1 MQLGEGSKVS
11 KRMSLV
17 EGLKRD
23 QDELDPE
30 TIETFVKQ
38 GNAVAKPKPER
49 NTEAPP
55 EKPRLQKT
63 EAAPE
68 ARPHTAVMSP
78 GLIPVNVRVR
88 PDIAQALKAAA
99 LEREL
104 QGIEPFTKRE
114 IVEQALEPWLKK
126 NGYL

>member
-1 MQLGEGSKVS
+1 MS

-23 QDELDPE
+23 QEELDPDTVE
-30 TIETFVKQ
+30 SFVKQ
-38 GNAVAKPKPER
+38 GNTVAKPKSE
-49 NTEAPP
+49 PP
-55 EKPRLQKT
+55 SQPPTEKPRIQRA
-63 EAAPE
+63 EPAPE
-68 ARPHTAVMSP
+68 PRAHTAAMSP

-88 PDIAQALKAAA
+88 HDIARALKAAS

>member
-1 MQLGEGSKVS
+1 
-11 KRMSLV
+11 MSLV

-38 GNAVAKPKPER
+38 GNAVTKPQSVSLAE
-49 NTEAPP
+49 PP
-55 EKPRLQKT
+55 AEKPRLQKT
-63 EAAPE
+63 DSSSET
-68 ARPHTAVMSP
+68 RPHTAVMSP

-88 PDIAQALKAAA
+88 PDIAQALKAAS

>member
-1 MQLGEGSKVS
+1 MS

-17 EGLKRD
+17 ESLKRD
-23 QDELDPE
+23 QEDLDQE
-30 TIETFVKQ
+30 VIDSFVKQ
-38 GNAVAKPKPER
+38 GNAVVKPRPE
-49 NTEAPP
+49 NHVEAPP
-55 EKPRLQKT
+55 EKPRLQKA
-63 EAAPE
+63 EPAPD

-99 LEREL
+99 FEREL

-114 IVEQALEPWLKK
+114 IVEQVLEP
-126 NGYL
+126 

>member
-1 MQLGEGSKVS
+1 
-11 KRMSLV
+11 MSLV

-23 QDELDPE
+23 QEELDPE
-30 TIETFVKQ
+30 LVESFVKQ
-38 GNAVAKPKPER
+38 GNAVAKPKPEPQQV
-49 NTEAPP
+49 EPP
-55 EKPRLQKT
+55 AEKPRLQKA
-63 EAAPE
+63 EPSPE
-68 ARPHTAVMSP
+68 MRPHTAVMSP

-88 PDIAQALKAAA
+88 PDIAQALKAAS

-104 QGIEPFTKRE
+104 QGIEPFTKHE

>member
-1 MQLGEGSKVS
+1 MS

-23 QDELDPE
+23 QEELDPE
-30 TIETFVKQ
+30 TVESFVKQ
-38 GNAVAKPKPER
+38 GNAVAKPKQESEP
-49 NTEAPP
+49 
-55 EKPRLQKT
+55 
-63 EAAPE
+63 APE
-68 ARPHTAVMSP
+68 PRPKKPQPPRAENPEAQQPRQHTAEMSP

-88 PDIAQALKAAA
+88 LDISRALKAAS